1 MHPVYAR
8 NNLQVY
14 VVALCVL
21 KIEKKLISNAAMTD
35 FIKLFI
41 KFSYMREP
49 TSHLAMLNVLR
60 YSSTVNFPIVYTHWR
75 RSGLNSAG
83 ALQDG
88 DREFWGIFTPFC
100 TIRFR
105 GGHKSGGP
113 RATVA
118 SPSLVPLSI
127 IYHMSQI

>member
-14 VVALCVL
+14 VVAVCVL

-49 TSHLAMLNVLR
+49 TSHLAMLKVLR

-83 ALQDG
+83 ALQG
-88 DREFWGIFTPFC
+88 GGAGKFREF
-100 TIRFR
+100 R
-105 GGHKSGGP
+105 GPLYYKLSG
-113 RATVA
+113 RA
-118 SPSLVPLSI
+118 
-127 IYHMSQI
+127 

>member
-14 VVALCVL
+14 VVAVCVL

-49 TSHLAMLNVLR
+49 TSHLAMLKVLR
-60 YSSTVNFPIVYTHWR
+60 YSSTVNFPIVYNPKGFTKTWTHSR
-75 RSGLNSAG
+75 F
-83 ALQDG
+83 
-88 DREFWGIFTPFC
+88 EIFLKNFHLVKPWE
-100 TIRFR
+100 
-105 GGHKSGGP
+105 KS
-113 RATVA
+113 
-118 SPSLVPLSI
+118 L
-127 IYHMSQI
+127 